1 MRRLQPP
8 PGAQHCF
15 RPFALL
21 SHFRR
26 MRILIIEDHLIIREA
41 VRRACVQEFGH
52 EVVAETEFGAAGV
65 QLASRLKPDLVMLDL
80 GLPDMDG
87 FDVIAVIQKALPSTR
102 LLVLSGLLD
111 DYTVFR
117 IEKAGVHGFID
128 KGTNTIAQVRDALDA
143 LAAGR
148 TYFSPAFSMA
158 RLTRRADTASFEK
171 VLSESEQEV
180 LSLVGEGL
188 TDEEIGIRLGISP
201 STAQT
206 HRSNIL
212 QKLHIKGTPKLV
224 AFAIRHGFTRMPI
237 RGPQLPRQ

>member
-1 MRRLQPP
+1 MK
-8 PGAQHCF
+8 
-15 RPFALL
+15 
-21 SHFRR
+21 
-26 MRILIIEDHLIIREA
+26 IVIIEDHLIIREA
-41 VRRACVQEFGH
+41 VRRACIHEFGH
-52 EVVAETEFGAAGV
+52 EVVGETEFGAAGV
-65 QLASRLKPDLVMLDL
+65 QLVSQLKPDLVILDL

-87 FDVIAVIQKALPSTR
+87 FAVASVIMRVLPATR
-102 LLVLSGLLD
+102 ILVLSGLLD

-117 IEKAGVHGFID
+117 VEKAGLHGFVD
-128 KGTNTIAQVRDALDA
+128 KTSNTIAHVRGALDA
-143 LAAGR
+143 LSAGR
-148 TYFSPAFSMA
+148 TYFSPAFNMA
-158 RLTRRADTASFEK
+158 RLARRTDTASFEK

-224 AFAIRHGFTRMPI
+224 AFAIRHGFTRMPG
-237 RGPQLPRQ
+237 RPSGPRH